1 MILKFILAGVLTFLL
16 TLSQVQA
23 NDHSNDNIRILY
35 TQGPHAFHAWLFH
48 GMSQG
53 IYSENGINI
62 EIVGNGGGSQ
72 KTNLSAALGHVD
84 VSITDFASVVIV
96 NNKFEK
102 SKIKTIMVLDAI
114 GGDILI
120 TRNKITDLSELNGMR
135 LAANPNS
142 TSAKLLSIVT
152 DAKPDY
158 INIPLSLKAISFK
171 REEVEG
177 FTTFKSKSVPSL
189 IAQFGYSLDELNIT
203 PLVSRNPWTVG
214 FVLNANSSWAEEH
227 KQVVERFVNASKM
240 SIESCVLHKQL
251 CLWSLQNQV
260 GSRFNLAVEEYRL
273 DYWLKES
280 VYTDMVKDLGL
291 NYDRTEDLKIYTK
304 NITEALDMNLRPIS
318 DYYEHIK

>member
-1 MILKFILAGVLTFLL
+1 MLLTGVLAFLLAFLL
-16 TLSQVQA
+16 TLSQIQA
-23 NDHSNDNIRILY
+23 NDNIRILY

-53 IYSENGINI
+53 IYSDNGIDI

-96 NNKFEK
+96 NDKFEE

-120 TRNKITDLSELNGMR
+120 TRNKITELSEINGMR

-142 TSAKLLSIVT
+142 TSAKLLRIVT

-158 INIPLSLKAISFK
+158 INIPLSLKEISFE

-177 FTTFKSKSVPSL
+177 FTTFKSKSVPHL
-189 IAQFGYSLDELNIT
+189 VTQFGYSLDELNIT

-214 FVLNANSSWAEEH
+214 FVLNANSLWVEEH
-227 KQVVERFVNASKM
+227 RQVVKRFINASKM

-280 VYTDMVKDLGL
+280 VYTDMVKELGL

-318 DYYEHIK
+318 DYYEHIE